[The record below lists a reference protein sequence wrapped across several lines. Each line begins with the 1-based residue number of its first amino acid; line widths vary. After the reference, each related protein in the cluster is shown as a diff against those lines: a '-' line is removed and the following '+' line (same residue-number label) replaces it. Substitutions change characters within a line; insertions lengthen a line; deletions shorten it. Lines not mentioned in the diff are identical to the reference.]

1 MSRERAF
8 HAATIPALLVF
19 ACAAL
24 VWLLL
29 TQTSA
34 DADLWGH
41 LRFGLD
47 LLGTHALPRWD
58 PYSFTTDRA
67 WVNHEWL
74 AELTMAVAYQALG
87 PLGLNIIKL
96 IAIGMVA
103 TIAIAVARREQ
114 APWIDCAVLC
124 TLVVLATYTR
134 TQVIRPQLFSVPL
147 FCVILYALTK
157 AERRR
162 YRALMFLPVLFALWV
177 NLHGAWIVGLACVGC
192 WLAFTIWTTRDKRV
206 ALVALG
212 IATVLATLVNP
223 YGADMW
229 RFLAETVRPQRHDVT
244 DWKPLLQL
252 PAGIIVLDLLLPA
265 IAASAIVFGRQRV
278 SKQHLAMIA
287 ILSFATWRIGRVD
300 AFLEA
305 AVGILLAPQ
314 ILRGFQS
321 IRTSLT
327 APVWR
332 RPIPGARVV
341 IVAGSVAAVVV
352 GMLHTRTIELE
363 GAWLPDS
370 ESAELMKQSC
380 AHENVLTWF
389 DWGEYAIWHLSPAG
403 IRVSMDGRRETVYS
417 PRVLESHQAF
427 YDNDGSAIDYPDRIA
442 AQCVWLPT
450 KLGTVASLQA
460 HGWVIVARTA
470 TSAILRRS
478 PAVPS
483 AKVYASDAKGPRV
496 FPGP

>member
-1 MSRERAF
+1 
-8 HAATIPALLVF
+8 VF
-19 ACAAL
+19 AFAAL

-47 LLGTHALPRWD
+47 LLQTHALPRWD
-58 PYSFTTDRA
+58 PYSFTTDRV

-74 AELTMAVAYQALG
+74 SELTMAVAYQALG
-87 PLGLNIIKL
+87 PLGLNVIKL
-96 IAIGMVA
+96 IAIGIVAVIVMV
-103 TIAIAVARREQ
+103 VARREQ
-114 APWIDCAVLC
+114 APWIDGAVLC

-147 FCVILYALTK
+147 FCVILYALTE
-157 AERRR
+157 AERGRVR
-162 YRALMFLPVLFALWV
+162 PLMFLPVLFALWV

-192 WLAFTIWTTRDKRV
+192 WLAFTVVTTRDRRV

-212 IATVLATLVNP
+212 VATVLATLVNP
-223 YGADMW
+223 YGLDMW
-229 RFLAETVRPQRHDVT
+229 RFLADTVRPQRHDVT

-252 PAGIIVLDLLLPA
+252 PAGIIVLDLVLPA
-265 IAASAIVFGRQRV
+265 IAACAIVLGRQRV
-278 SKQHLAMIA
+278 SMRHAAMIA
-287 ILSFATWRIGRVD
+287 ILAFATFRIGRVD

-327 APVWR
+327 APIWR

-341 IVAGSVAAVVV
+341 IAAGSVAAFAA
-352 GMLHTRTIELE
+352 GILHTRTIELQ
-363 GAWLPDS
+363 GAWLPDA
-370 ESAELMKQSC
+370 ESAELMKQTC

-417 PRVLESHQAF
+417 PRVLEDHQAF
-427 YDNDGSAIDYPDRIA
+427 YDNDRSAIDYPDRIA

-450 KLGTVASLQA
+450 KLGTVGSLQTR
-460 HGWVIVARTA
+460 GWVVVARTA
-470 TSAILRRS
+470 SSAILRRS
-478 PAVPS
+478 AGKVTVPVTPS
-483 AKVYASDAKGPRV
+483 GTKTPRV

>member
-1 MSRERAF
+1 
-8 HAATIPALLVF
+8 VF
-19 ACAAL
+19 AVATL

-47 LLGTHALPRWD
+47 LLSTHALPRWD
-58 PYSFTTDRA
+58 PYSFTTDRV

-74 AELTMAVAYQALG
+74 SELTMAAAYQALG
-87 PLGLNIIKL
+87 PLGLNLIKL
-96 IAIGMVA
+96 IAIGIVA
-103 TIAIAVARREQ
+103 TIVIVVARREH
-114 APWIDCAVLC
+114 APWIDCVILC

-147 FCVILYALTK
+147 FCVILYALTE
-157 AERRR
+157 AEHGRF
-162 YRALMFLPVLFALWV
+162 RAVMFLPVLFALWV

-192 WLAFTIWTTRDKRV
+192 WLAVTAWTTRDKRA

-223 YGADMW
+223 YGLEMW

-244 DWKPLLQL
+244 DWKPLFQL

-265 IAASAIVFGRQRV
+265 IAACAIILGRQRV
-278 SKQHLAMIA
+278 AKPHAAVIAVLA
-287 ILSFATWRIGRVD
+287 FATWRIGRVD

-314 ILRGFQS
+314 ILRGFES

-327 APVWR
+327 TPIWR
-332 RPIPGARVV
+332 RPIPGARL
-341 IVAGSVAAVVV
+341 IILAGSVAAFIV
-352 GMLHTRTIELE
+352 GLRHTRTIDLE

-370 ESAELMKQSC
+370 ESTELMKQTC

-417 PRVLESHQAF
+417 PRVLENHQAF
-427 YDNDGSAIDYPDRIA
+427 YDNDRLAIDYPDRIA

-450 KLGTVASLQA
+450 RLGAVASLQR

-470 TSAILRRS
+470 SSAILRRS
-478 PAVPS
+478 PVTLVAPITTS
-483 AKVYASDAKGPRV
+483 GAKGPRV